1 MSDISQL
8 VKQASL
14 RLSSQPEARLE
25 AEILL
30 AYCLEKPRVFLHTWP
45 DHLITTEQQIEFERL
60 ISRRN
65 EGEPIAYILGYQEF
79 WSLTL
84 HVSPATLIPRSETEL
99 LVEKALALIAEN
111 NNLSIL
117 DLGTGSGA
125 IALAIATER
134 PTCKVTA
141 TDYSTAALDI
151 AKSNSEK
158 YHIANVR
165 FIQSNWFSELTGDF
179 FDIIVANPP
188 YIAQNDTHLQQG
200 DLPYEPY
207 SALASQ
213 DNGLADI
220 KTIIREARQHL
231 KPDGWLLLEHGYNQ
245 AKEVCVL
252 LKKQG
257 FQSIHNESDYSGQP
271 RVTLAHQK
279 NSNDSARP

>member
-1 MSDISQL
+1 MSCVSQL
-8 VKQASL
+8 VKQALL

-25 AEILL
+25 SEILL
-30 AYCLEKPRVFLHTWP
+30 AYCLGKTRVFLHAWP
-45 DHLITTEQQIEFERL
+45 DHRITTKQQIEFEQL
-60 ISRRN
+60 VARRN
-65 EGEPIAYILGYQEF
+65 AGEPIAYILGYQEF

-84 HVSPATLIPRSETEL
+84 CVSPATLIPRSETEL
-99 LVEKALALIAEN
+99 LVEQTLALIAEN
-111 NNLSIL
+111 NNLAIL

-134 PTCKVTA
+134 PVCKVTA
-141 TDYSTAALDI
+141 TDCSTASLEI

-158 YHIANVR
+158 NHITNVH
-165 FIQSNWFSELTGDF
+165 FIQSNWFSVLTGKF

-188 YIAQNDTHLQQG
+188 YIAQNDSHLKQG

-220 KTIIREARQHL
+220 KIIISEAHKHL
-231 KPDGWLLLEHGYNQ
+231 RPGGWLLLEHGYNQ

-252 LKKQG
+252 LEKHG
-257 FQSIHNESDYSGQP
+257 FQAIHTELDYGGQP
-271 RVTLAHQK
+271 RVTRAQL
-279 NSNDSARP
+279 